1 MNVRLLEVSPKL
13 RRRRTV
19 VDRSLALHVLAS
31 LALTVTAACG
41 GGGDSEPTEAA
52 PTPSSSLDLVAENIS
67 FDTETLVVKASL
79 ETTVRFENK
88 DAGVLHNLA
97 VYRAPNA
104 REAIFKGELIT
115 GRNATSYTFEAP
127 APGTYF
133 FRCDVHPDQMTGSLV
148 VR

>member
-13 RRRRTV
+13 RRRRIV
-19 VDRSLALHVLAS
+19 VDRGLALHVLAS
-31 LALTVTAACG
+31 LALAVTAACG
-41 GGGDSEPTEAA
+41 AGGDSEPTEAA
-52 PTPSSSLDLVAENIS
+52 TTPSSSLDLVAENIS
-67 FDTETLVVKASL
+67 FDTETLVVKASR

-97 VYRAPNA
+97 VYRAPSA

-115 GRNATSYTFEAP
+115 GGNATSYTFEAP